1 MTTIDRPV
9 EQRGTDLSVPGPQ
22 GQLLLAAQEETESSA
37 RTYPRRLPIAIAHAR
52 GPHVVDVDGRRYL
65 DFLTGAGVL
74 ALGHNPPE
82 LVAAVRAQL
91 DVLTHGLDLP
101 TPVRAEFARRQLDML
116 PAPMRGNRK
125 IHFCGPTGADGVEAA
140 IKLCKKATGRG
151 GVITFQ
157 GSYHGSTHATMSFTS
172 EAAPKEGLANLLPGV
187 HFSPFGYCHRCPLS
201 LTPDQ
206 CGTRCAALLENTLRD
221 THGGVPKPAAIL
233 LELVQGEGGV
243 VPAPVEFVQR
253 VAALAAELDIPL
265 VVDEV
270 QTGCG
275 RTGTWFAFERYGI
288 EPDVVVASK
297 GLSGMGLPVSIIL
310 YHRRLDGWAPG
321 SHIGTFRG
329 NNLAFAS
336 ALAFLDVVARDDVLG
351 NARRVGDHLLDG
363 LRALAVDSP
372 LIADVRGVGMML
384 GLEMRGLPAAG
395 ASATEVAA
403 RVQRAAL
410 RAGLIVEIGGREDC
424 VVRMLP
430 PLDLSPELADQALA
444 ALASA
449 VHAVAAELAEE
460 AGR

>member
-1 MTTIDRPV
+1 MTIIDRGFDPLV
-9 EQRGTDLSVPGPQ
+9 ADLSVPGPE
-22 GQLLLAAQEETESSA
+22 GQLLLSAQEETESSA
-37 RTYPRRLPIAIAHAR
+37 RSYPRRLPVAIAHAS
-52 GPHVVDVDGRRYL
+52 GPYITDVDGRRYL

-82 LVAAVRAQL
+82 LVAAVREQL

-101 TPVRAEFARRQLDML
+101 TPVRAEFARRQLGML
-116 PAPMRGNRK
+116 PEPMRRDRK

-172 EAAPKEGLANLLPGV
+172 ECAPKDGVTNLLPGV
-187 HFSPFGYCHRCPLS
+187 HFSPYGYCHRCPLS
-201 LTPDQ
+201 LDKAD

-233 LELVQGEGGV
+233 LELVQGEGGAI
-243 VPAPVEFVQR
+243 PAPVEFVQR
-253 VAALAAELDIPL
+253 IAALAAEQDIPL

-275 RTGTWFAFERYGI
+275 RTGTWFAFEQYGI
-288 EPDVVVASK
+288 EPDVVIASK
-297 GLSGMGLPVSIIL
+297 GVSGMGLPVSIIL
-310 YHRRLDGWAPG
+310 YHRKLDGWAPG

-336 ALAFLDVVARDDVLG
+336 GVAFLDVVARDDVLG
-351 NARRVGDHLLDG
+351 NVREVGGRLLAG
-363 LRALAVDSP
+363 LRALAADSP
-372 LIADVRGVGMML
+372 LIADARGVGMML
-384 GLEMRGLPAAG
+384 GLEMRGVPSAG
-395 ASATEVAA
+395 VSATEIAA
-403 RVQRAAL
+403 RVQREAL
-410 RAGLIVEIGGREDC
+410 RAGLILEIGGREDC

-430 PLDLSPELADQALA
+430 PLNLTADLADYALA
-444 ALASA
+444 VLKA
-449 VHAVAAELAEE
+449 VLRSVTEDLTGG
-460 AGR
+460 GR